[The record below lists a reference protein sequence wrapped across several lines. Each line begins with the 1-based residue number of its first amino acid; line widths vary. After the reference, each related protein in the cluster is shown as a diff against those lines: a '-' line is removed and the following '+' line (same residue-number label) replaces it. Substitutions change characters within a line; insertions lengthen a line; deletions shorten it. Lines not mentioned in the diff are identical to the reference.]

1 MLTQI
6 KRKGKFNR
14 MKEITPVHKFK
25 EGMTIQGFYL
35 CVDKHLRHTR
45 TGDLFIDLILRD
57 KTGQIHGKIW
67 DKVKYLNEKFN
78 SGEAVV
84 AKADV
89 SSYHGRLQLE
99 IKKISRASVQ
109 THGRYGYDPTLIVPS
124 SEKEPKGMWGELREL
139 VKKIKNRRLKTLVTQ
154 IYKQNK
160 ESILVCPASLTS
172 HYNYRSGLLEC
183 ILSMSRIALD
193 LTGRYNVDRDLLLAG
208 VLLHDI
214 GKVKE
219 LSCGL
224 ESEVTDEGNFIGH
237 SVISRD
243 MVKEV
248 AGTIDGFPKNLL
260 FKLEHMILAH
270 RGHLE
275 WRSSRKPNFPEALLL
290 HQIHHLEKHMNL
302 MKMALEQDE
311 EDSDWTLRNNH
322 LFIPLYKR

>member
-1 MLTQI
+1 
-6 KRKGKFNR
+6 
-14 MKEITPVHKFK
+14 MKDIIPIHKFK

-35 CVDKHLRHTR
+35 CVDKHVRHTR

-67 DKVKYLNEKFN
+67 DKVKSFNEKFN

-84 AKADV
+84 TKANV
-89 SSYHGRLQLE
+89 SSYQDRLQLE
-99 IKKISRASVQ
+99 IKKIGRASIQ

-124 SEKEPKGMWGELREL
+124 SEKDPKGMWEELREL
-139 VKKIKNRRLKTLVTQ
+139 VKKIKNRRLKKLVTQ
-154 IYKQNK
+154 IYKENK

-183 ILSMSRIALD
+183 ILSKSRVALD
-193 LTGRYNVDRDLLLAG
+193 LTERYNADRDLLLTG

-219 LSCGL
+219 LSSGL

-243 MVKEV
+243 MVKAV
-248 AGTIDGFPKNLL
+248 AGTTDGFPKDLL
-260 FKLEHMILAH
+260 LKLEHMILAH
-270 RGHLE
+270 RGQLE

-322 LFIPLYKR
+322 LFIPFYKR

>member
-1 MLTQI
+1 
-6 KRKGKFNR
+6 
-14 MKEITPVHKFK
+14 MKEITPIHKFK

-45 TGDLFIDLILRD
+45 TGDLFIDLVLRD

-67 DKVKYLNEKFN
+67 DKVKSFNENFN

-89 SSYHGRLQLE
+89 SSYQGRLQLE
-99 IKKISRASVQ
+99 IKKIGRASVQ

-124 SEKEPKGMWGELREL
+124 SEKDPKGMWEELREL
-139 VKKIKNRRLKTLVTQ
+139 VKKIKNRRLKKLVTQ
-154 IYKQNK
+154 IYKENK

-183 ILSMSRIALD
+183 ILSKSRVALD
-193 LTGRYNVDRDLLLAG
+193 LTERYNADRDLLLAG

-219 LSCGL
+219 LSSGL
-224 ESEVTDEGNFIGH
+224 ESKVTDEGNFIGH

-248 AGTIDGFPKNLL
+248 AGTMDGFPVDLL
-260 FKLEHMILAH
+260 LKLEHMILAH
-270 RGHLE
+270 RGQLE

-311 EDSDWTLRNNH
+311 EDNDWTLRNNH

>member
-1 MLTQI
+1 
-6 KRKGKFNR
+6 
-14 MKEITPVHKFK
+14 MKDIIPIHKFK

-35 CVDKHLRHTR
+35 CVDKHVRHTR

-67 DKVKYLNEKFN
+67 DKVKSFNEKFN

-84 AKADV
+84 TKANV
-89 SSYHGRLQLE
+89 SSYQDRLQLE
-99 IKKISRASVQ
+99 IIKIGRASIQ

-124 SEKEPKGMWGELREL
+124 SEKDPKGMWEELREL
-139 VKKIKNRRLKTLVTQ
+139 VKKIKNRRLKKLVTQ
-154 IYKQNK
+154 IYKENK

-183 ILSMSRIALD
+183 ILSKSRVALD
-193 LTGRYNVDRDLLLAG
+193 LTERYNADRDLLLTG

-219 LSCGL
+219 LSSGL

-243 MVKEV
+243 MVKAV
-248 AGTIDGFPKNLL
+248 ARTTDGFPKDLL
-260 FKLEHMILAH
+260 LKLEHMILAH
-270 RGHLE
+270 REQLE

-302 MKMALEQDE
+302 MKMALEKDE

-322 LFIPLYKR
+322 LFIPFYKR

>member
-1 MLTQI
+1 
-6 KRKGKFNR
+6 
-14 MKEITPVHKFK
+14 MKEITPIKKIK
-25 EGMTIQGFYL
+25 EGMSIQGFYL
-35 CVDKHLRHTR
+35 CVDKHVRHAR
-45 TGDLFIDLILRD
+45 TGDLFIDLVLRD

-67 DKVKYLNEKFN
+67 NKVKFFNEKFN

-89 SSYHGRLQLE
+89 SSYQGRLQLD
-99 IKKISRASVQ
+99 IKKIGRASVQ

-124 SEKEPKGMWGELREL
+124 SEKDPKRMWEELSLL
-139 VKKIKNRRLKTLVTQ
+139 VKKIKNRRLKKLVTQ
-154 IYKQNK
+154 IYKENK
-160 ESILVCPASLTS
+160 ESIIVCPASLTS

-183 ILSMSRIALD
+183 ILSMSRVALD
-193 LTGRYNVDRDLLLAG
+193 LAERYNADRDLLLAG

-219 LSCGL
+219 LSSGL

-243 MVKEV
+243 MVKAV
-248 AGTIDGFPKNLL
+248 AGTMNGFTKALL
-260 FKLEHMILAH
+260 LKLEHMILAH
-270 RGHLE
+270 RGQLE

>member
-1 MLTQI
+1 
-6 KRKGKFNR
+6 
-14 MKEITPVHKFK
+14 MKKITPIHKFK

-35 CVDKHLRHTR
+35 CVDKHVRHTR
-45 TGDLFIDLILRD
+45 TGELFIDLVLRD

-67 DKVKYLNEKFN
+67 DKVKSFNENFN

-89 SSYHGRLQLE
+89 SSYQGRLQLE
-99 IKKISRASVQ
+99 IKKIGRASVQ

-124 SEKEPKGMWGELREL
+124 SEKDPKGMWEDLHEL
-139 VKKIKNRRLKTLVTQ
+139 VKKIKNRRLKKLVTQ
-154 IYKQNK
+154 IYKENK
-160 ESILVCPASLTS
+160 ESIFVCPASLTS

-183 ILSMSRIALD
+183 ILSMSRVALD
-193 LTGRYNVDRDLLLAG
+193 LTERYNADRDLLLTG
-208 VLLHDI
+208 ILLHDI

-219 LSCGL
+219 LSSGL

-237 SVISRD
+237 SVLSRD

-248 AGTIDGFPKNLL
+248 AGTMDGFPVDLL
-260 FKLEHMILAH
+260 LKLEHMILAH
-270 RGHLE
+270 RGQLE

-302 MKMALEQDE
+302 IKMALEQDE
-311 EDSDWTLRNNH
+311 EDSDWTSRNNH
-322 LFIPLYKR
+322 LFIPFYKR

>member
-1 MLTQI
+1 
-6 KRKGKFNR
+6 
-14 MKEITPVHKFK
+14 MKDIIPIHKFK

-35 CVDKHLRHTR
+35 CVDKHVRHTR

-67 DKVKYLNEKFN
+67 DKVKSFNEKFN

-84 AKADV
+84 TKANV
-89 SSYHGRLQLE
+89 SSYQDRLQLE
-99 IKKISRASVQ
+99 IKKIGRASIQ

-124 SEKEPKGMWGELREL
+124 SEKDPKGMWEELREL
-139 VKKIKNRRLKTLVTQ
+139 VKKIKNRRLKKLVTQ
-154 IYKQNK
+154 IYKENK

-183 ILSMSRIALD
+183 ILSKSRVALD
-193 LTGRYNVDRDLLLAG
+193 LTERYNADRDLLLTG

-219 LSCGL
+219 LSSGL

-243 MVKEV
+243 MVKAV
-248 AGTIDGFPKNLL
+248 AGTTDGFPKDLL
-260 FKLEHMILAH
+260 LKLEHMILAH
-270 RGHLE
+270 RGQLE

-290 HQIHHLEKHMNL
+290 HQIHHLEKHMKL
-302 MKMALEQDE
+302 MKTALEQDE
-311 EDSDWTLRNNH
+311 DDSDWTLRNNH

>member
-270 RGHLE
+270 RGQLE

-290 HQIHHLEKHMNL
+290 HQIHHLEKHMNM

>member
-1 MLTQI
+1 
-6 KRKGKFNR
+6 
-14 MKEITPVHKFK
+14 MKEITPIHKFK

-45 TGDLFIDLILRD
+45 TGDLFVDLVLRD
-57 KTGQIHGKIW
+57 KTGQIYGKVW
-67 DKVKYLNEKFN
+67 NKVKSFNEKFS

-89 SSYHGRLQLE
+89 SSYQGRLQLD
-99 IKKISRASVQ
+99 IKKIGRASVQ

-124 SEKEPKGMWGELREL
+124 SDKDPMEMWGELLEL
-139 VKKIKNRRLKTLVTQ
+139 VKKIKNRKLKKLVTQ
-154 IYKQNK
+154 IYKENRDT
-160 ESILVCPASLTS
+160 IMVCPASLTS

-183 ILSMSRIALD
+183 ILSMCRVALD
-193 LTGRYNVDRDLLLAG
+193 LAIRYNADRDLLLAG

-219 LSCGL
+219 LSSGL

-237 SVISRD
+237 SVLSRD

-248 AGTIDGFPKNLL
+248 AGTMDGFPVDLL
-260 FKLEHMILAH
+260 LKLEHMILAH
-270 RGHLE
+270 RGQLE

-302 MKMALEQDE
+302 IKMALEQDE
-311 EDSDWTLRNNH
+311 EDSDWTSRNNH
-322 LFIPLYKR
+322 LFIPFYKR

>member
-124 SEKEPKGMWGELREL
+124 SEKEPKVMWGELREL

-270 RGHLE
+270 RGQLE

-290 HQIHHLEKHMNL
+290 HQIHHLEKHMNM

>member
-1 MLTQI
+1 
-6 KRKGKFNR
+6 
-14 MKEITPVHKFK
+14 
-25 EGMTIQGFYL
+25 
-35 CVDKHLRHTR
+35 
-45 TGDLFIDLILRD
+45 
-57 KTGQIHGKIW
+57 
-67 DKVKYLNEKFN
+67 
-78 SGEAVV
+78 
-84 AKADV
+84 
-89 SSYHGRLQLE
+89 
-99 IKKISRASVQ
+99 
-109 THGRYGYDPTLIVPS
+109 
-124 SEKEPKGMWGELREL
+124 MWGELREL

-270 RGHLE
+270 RGQLE

-290 HQIHHLEKHMNL
+290 HQIHHLEKHMNM

>member
-1 MLTQI
+1 MTQI

-270 RGHLE
+270 RGQLE

-290 HQIHHLEKHMNL
+290 HQIHHLEKHMNM

>member
-193 LTGRYNVDRDLLLAG
+193 LTGRYNVERDLLLAG

-248 AGTIDGFPKNLL
+248 AGTIDGFPKTLL

-270 RGHLE
+270 RGQLE

-290 HQIHHLEKHMNL
+290 HQIHHLEKHMNM

>member
-1 MLTQI
+1 
-6 KRKGKFNR
+6 
-14 MKEITPVHKFK
+14 MKEITPIHKFK

-45 TGDLFIDLILRD
+45 TGDLFVDLVLRD
-57 KTGQIHGKIW
+57 KTGQIYGKVW
-67 DKVKYLNEKFN
+67 NKAKFFNEKFS
-78 SGEAVV
+78 SGDAVV

-89 SSYHGRLQLE
+89 SSYQGRLQLD
-99 IKKISRASVQ
+99 IKKIGRASIQ

-124 SEKEPKGMWGELREL
+124 SDKDPMEMWGELREL
-139 VKKIKNRRLKTLVTQ
+139 VKKIKNRKLKKLVTQ
-154 IYKQNK
+154 IYKENRDT
-160 ESILVCPASLTS
+160 IMVCPASLTS

-183 ILSMSRIALD
+183 ILSMCRVALD
-193 LTGRYNVDRDLLLAG
+193 LAIRYNADRDLLLAG

-219 LSCGL
+219 LSSGL

-237 SVISRD
+237 SVLSRD

-248 AGTIDGFPKNLL
+248 VGTMDGFPEDLL
-260 FKLEHMILAH
+260 LKLEHMILAH
-270 RGHLE
+270 RGQLE

-302 MKMALEQDE
+302 IKMALEQDE
-311 EDSDWTLRNNH
+311 EDSDWTSRNNH
-322 LFIPLYKR
+322 LFIPFYKR

>member
-1 MLTQI
+1 MTQI
-6 KRKGKFNR
+6 KRKGIFNR

-89 SSYHGRLQLE
+89 SSYHGRIQLE

-124 SEKEPKGMWGELREL
+124 SEKEPKVMWGELREL

-270 RGHLE
+270 RGQLE

-290 HQIHHLEKHMNL
+290 HQIHHLEKHMNM